1 LPNNPRSLSLAKQ
14 IKKFEKIRKKKI
26 LDAII
31 LSKLQT
37 NEKNSK
43 EKKFW
48 TPFTP
53 SCRPAEV
60 QTHSFF
66 HFTPK
71 VFPLTKVLLPPS
83 ITSACRPPRSSSRRP
98 PATPPPADKSDVRH
112 LHHQQPS
119 TTVLNGPNATTH
131 DPPSRGVN
139 FLKGFFLLIFNSDRC
154 YIIEL
159 MNLMA
164 YIYIYFMMQNCV
176 HILRK
181 NFYLRST

>member
-1 LPNNPRSLSLAKQ
+1 LLIKSQKK
-14 IKKFEKIRKKKI
+14 KKFLE
-26 LDAII
+26 AIV

-37 NEKNSK
+37 KIQK
-43 EKKFW
+43 KKKFW
-48 TPFTP
+48 TPFSP

-66 HFTPK
+66 HITPK
-71 VFPLTKVLLPPS
+71 VFPLTKELLPPS

-98 PATPPPADKSDVRH
+98 PATPPPADESDARH
-112 LHHQQPS
+112 LHQQQPS

-154 YIIEL
+154 YFIEL

-164 YIYIYFMMQNCV
+164 FNYYIYMMQNCV
-176 HILRK
+176 HIL
-181 NFYLRST
+181 

>member
-1 LPNNPRSLSLAKQ
+1 VGV
-14 IKKFEKIRKKKI
+14 
-26 LDAII
+26 II
-31 LSKLQT
+31 LAFSPMCRQK
-37 NEKNSK
+37 NNSK

-71 VFPLTKVLLPPS
+71 VFPLTKELLPPS

-98 PATPPPADKSDVRH
+98 PATPPPADESDARH
-112 LHHQQPS
+112 LHQQQPS

-154 YIIEL
+154 YFIEL

-164 YIYIYFMMQNCV
+164 FNCV
-176 HILRK
+176 HIL
-181 NFYLRST
+181 